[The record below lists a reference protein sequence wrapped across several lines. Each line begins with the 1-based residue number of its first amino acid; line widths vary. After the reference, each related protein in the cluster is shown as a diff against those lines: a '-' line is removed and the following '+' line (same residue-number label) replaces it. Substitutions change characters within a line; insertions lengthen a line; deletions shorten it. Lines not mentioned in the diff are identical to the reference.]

1 MDALIRFGLSIEEIK
16 NMMDANILIDGSS
29 TDILEKLI
37 DILREIGCSSLQI
50 KNILITNPFYLNR
63 TNLEVAS
70 LIDTLREMN
79 FTNLDVVFD
88 TNPFLLNFD
97 GDEIKNI
104 ALDKKNEGLSD
115 IELRDFIVYELI

>member
-104 ALDKKNEGLSD
+104 ALDKKNEGLND

>member
-16 NMMDANILIDGSS
+16 NMMDANILIDGAS

-37 DILREIGCSSLQI
+37 DALREIGCSSSQI

-63 TNLEVAS
+63 TNLEVS
-70 LIDTLREMN
+70 NLINVLRDMN

-104 ALDKKNEGLSD
+104 ALDKKNEGLND

>member
-104 ALDKKNEGLSD
+104 ALDKKIEGLND

>member
-16 NMMDANILIDGSS
+16 NMMDANILIDGAS

-37 DILREIGCSSLQI
+37 DALREIGCSSSQI

-63 TNLEVAS
+63 TNLEVS
-70 LIDTLREMN
+70 NLINILRDMN

-104 ALDKKNEGLSD
+104 ALDKKNEGLND